1 MVRNPIDT
9 LYFDLL
15 PLVSTLR
22 LCYFIS
28 ITVLANFDRGC
39 GFSGNFDDDVYHEFA
54 RHLASKF
61 AIGVRFEEGIE
72 KSEDGRL
79 RRNTKI

>member
-15 PLVSTLR
+15 PLESTLR
-22 LCYFIS
+22 LRYFIS
-28 ITVLANFDRGC
+28 ITLLANFDRGC
-39 GFSGNFDDDVYHEFA
+39 SISGNFDDDIYNDLA

-61 AIGVRFEEGIE
+61 AIGVRLEEGIE
-72 KSEDGRL
+72 KG
-79 RRNTKI
+79 